1 MAAYWGLRV
10 SNRRVLNTAYA
21 SLGVYVE
28 YLLGLVASILIAR
41 ALQPADMGVYGLL
54 VWICATGVVV
64 ANAGITLAAIKFVAE
79 LRGAGHETLVGVL
92 MQRLRRLQR
101 VTLCG
106 VLAAV

>member
-41 ALQPADMGVYGLL
+41 MESTDPGVAMPELGR
-54 VWICATGVVV
+54 ATVHREGV
-64 ANAGITLAAIKFVAE
+64 A
-79 LRGAGHETLVGVL
+79 
-92 MQRLRRLQR
+92 MLRRWI
-101 VTLCG
+101 
-106 VLAAV
+106 AAMPTKGASESQVKPSGS